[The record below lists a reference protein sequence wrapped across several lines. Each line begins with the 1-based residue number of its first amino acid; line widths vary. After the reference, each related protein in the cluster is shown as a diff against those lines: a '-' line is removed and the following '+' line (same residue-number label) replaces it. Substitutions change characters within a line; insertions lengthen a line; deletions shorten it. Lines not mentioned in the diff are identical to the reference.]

1 MSQRKTWQPAFIVW
15 LMILLT
21 AVGLAAPTVQA
32 ASNAPDI
39 PIAAR
44 SGVVFDLTSGKIL
57 AAKDDKTAYPL
68 ASLTKI
74 MSLYLIRE
82 AISHGRLQWD
92 ETVTPN
98 AAEIKL
104 SQDTALSNVPLAS
117 KPYTVKELYDAGWIY
132 SANVAV
138 MLLGNKLAGSQKAFI
153 QEMQNHLHEWGI
165 RDAAIY
171 TTSGLNNSLI
181 PESLRVADTPA
192 DGENKMSAADIGV
205 VVRHLL
211 TDYPAVLQDTA
222 VVHRNFA
229 VTATQNFAM
238 TNWNAL
244 LTGNSLAQSDLPI
257 DGLKTGTSDL
267 AGQCLVA
274 TMPWRGRRLVSVVM
288 HADGAATDNNKRFTA
303 TATLLRTVVQQWQP
317 VTLTAK
323 NTQSQRVKVTDGKQA
338 TVPLQLSQSVVGWQ
352 RNGILVT
359 PVAAVPK
366 KLSLTAP
373 VTKGKQVASISL
385 QNDALGYLPGVKHA
399 NVSLAPTKNVAELN
413 VIERFFA
420 WLGQLF

>member
-1 MSQRKTWQPAFIVW
+1 
-15 LMILLT
+15 
-21 AVGLAAPTVQA
+21 
-32 ASNAPDI
+32 
-39 PIAAR
+39 
-44 SGVVFDLTSGKIL
+44 
-57 AAKDDKTAYPL
+57 
-68 ASLTKI
+68 
-74 MSLYLIRE
+74 
-82 AISHGRLQWD
+82 
-92 ETVTPN
+92 
-98 AAEIKL
+98 
-104 SQDTALSNVPLAS
+104 
-117 KPYTVKELYDAGWIY
+117 
-132 SANVAV
+132 
-138 MLLGNKLAGSQKAFI
+138 
-153 QEMQNHLHEWGI
+153 MQNHLHEWGI

-303 TATLLRTVVQQWQP
+303 TAALLRTVVQQWQP

-359 PVAAVPK
+359 PVTAVPK

-373 VTKGKQVASISL
+373 VTKGKRVASISL
-385 QNDALGYLPGVKHA
+385 QNDALGYLPGVKQA